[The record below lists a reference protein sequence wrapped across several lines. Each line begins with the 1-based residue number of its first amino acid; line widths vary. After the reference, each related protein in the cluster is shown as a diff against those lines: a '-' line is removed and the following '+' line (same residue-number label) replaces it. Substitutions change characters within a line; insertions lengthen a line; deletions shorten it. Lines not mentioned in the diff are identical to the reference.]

1 MKDILSLLQDFD
13 VANFLPEPDKFLKN
27 LEGFMRLLILAG
39 PLVLVVLGAWYYFA
53 PPKEANHSVGFRTYW
68 GMGSVEAWRFSQ
80 KLAGLGYGVLGA
92 VLTVVMTLVSI
103 TFRGEKA
110 FGMVMTAL
118 ICVIIELVLV
128 LLVWLV
134 LNLLIYKNFD
144 KDGNRRKAKI
154 GKK

>member
-27 LEGFMRLLILAG
+27 LEGFMRLLVLAG
-39 PLVLVVLGAWYYFA
+39 PLVLLVLGAWYYFA
-53 PPKEANHSVGFRTYW
+53 PPKEANHAVGFRTYW
-68 GMGSVEAWRFSQ
+68 GMGSVEAWRFAQ

-118 ICVIIELVLV
+118 ICVVIELVLV

-134 LNLLIYKNFD
+134 LNLLVYKNFD
-144 KDGNRRKAKI
+144 KDGNRRKAKL
-154 GKK
+154 GK